1 MKKTIFSLL
10 LVLASSIIYAQNVDS
25 LTYQLQRKKVNG
37 LLTTRTQK
45 FGQYTNS
52 LNERTGIFGLQT
64 KKDIR
69 RSNKILMAIVETDNN
84 IFKELK
90 ILLDYR
96 TNEQSRVQNQSQE
109 SESRNIAYM
118 NTINKL
124 RTQNDALNVALEQVK
139 KSYDKQQVLF
149 VIIILLLIVSV
160 FVIFRRKTIKNT

>member
-1 MKKTIFSLL
+1 MKIIIFSFL
-10 LVLASSIIYAQNVDS
+10 LVLSSSIIYAQNVDS

-52 LNERTGIFGLQT
+52 LTERTGIFGLQT

-69 RSNKILMAIVETDNN
+69 RSNEILIAIVKTDNN

-90 ILLDYR
+90 VLLDYR

-109 SESRNIAYM
+109 SENRNIAYM

-124 RTQNDALNVALEQVK
+124 RNQNDALSADLEQVK
-139 KSYDKQQVLF
+139 RIYNKQQVLF
-149 VIIILLLIVSV
+149 VIIILLSIVCV
-160 FVIFRRKTIKNT
+160 FVIFRRKTIKNI